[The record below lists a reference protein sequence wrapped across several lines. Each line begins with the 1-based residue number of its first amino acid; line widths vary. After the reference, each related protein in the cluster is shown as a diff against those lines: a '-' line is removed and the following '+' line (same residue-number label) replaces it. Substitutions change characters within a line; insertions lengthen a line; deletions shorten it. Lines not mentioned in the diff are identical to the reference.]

1 MFELEYPADFDIIR
15 KPRIYSFLSITQKGF
30 KWSHSREK
38 NGICIKKENLMYKT
52 GHIIRTRCGKLVFEL
67 QRAELES

>member
-1 MFELEYPADFDIIR
+1 MLILISFESQEFIYFYQLLKKVLNGHILEKKRDMY
-15 KPRIYSFLSITQKGF
+15 
-30 KWSHSREK
+30 
-38 NGICIKKENLMYKT
+38 KKENFMYKT